1 MCVGV
6 CVWDHRIILEENVGL
21 PTLWEGGNV
30 GLYNW
35 VSGIVKM
42 CNIFF
47 FFFWFL
53 AMKRYKERNGIEC
66 NVTEWQ
72 RNGNVT

>member
-1 MCVGV
+1 VCWCV

-47 FFFWFL
+47 FFL
-53 AMKRYKERNGIEC
+53 
-66 NVTEWQ
+66 VS
-72 RNGNVT
+72 GNETI